1 MRGKR
6 NFGLVIG
13 GLLVCAAS
21 FASAAQ
27 KSELVIGITQ
37 YPATLHPNIES
48 MLAKV
53 YVLGMV
59 RRPLTAYGHDW
70 KVACLMC
77 ERLPSLEDGTAVIE
91 PLAPERAKDGRTEG
105 IAVTY
110 DIPPEAVWGDGEPI
124 TTDDVVFTWR
134 VGKAPKSGV
143 AGQEAYRRILAI
155 DKLSEKRFTVH
166 GDRITF
172 DYQSLSLQLLP
183 AHLERT
189 IFEADVTQYRYRTR
203 FETEPTNPGL
213 HFGPYR
219 ISSVHRGS
227 HIVLEP
233 NPRWWGPKPAYDR
246 VTLRVIQKTAA
257 LEANLLSGSID
268 YIAGELGLAL
278 DQALAFEKRYPSR
291 YRYEYKPGLI
301 YEHIDF
307 NLSNPILANRKVR
320 RALAHGIDRE
330 AISRQ
335 LFGGKQPVAH
345 SNVSP
350 LDWVYEP
357 DVPRYPFDPEKAKRL
372 LEEAGWGSLR
382 RGIRYNKQGDKLTLE
397 IMTTAGNRTRE
408 LVEQVLQSQWRRIGV
423 DVKIRNEPARVFFGE
438 TVSKRKFSSMAMFA
452 WISSPESVPR
462 STLHSSEIPT
472 QANGWS
478 GQNTTGY
485 QNPEVD
491 TLLDAIEVELDRT
504 KRRILWSKLQSI
516 YARDL
521 PVLPLY
527 FRANAY
533 IYPKTLTGVAPTG
546 HQFPSTLWIERW
558 RSAAQ

>member
-1 MRGKR
+1 MAALTRW
-6 NFGLVIG
+6 LPAA
-13 GLLVCAAS
+13 LLAFAALS
-21 FASAAQ
+21 SPAAQ
-27 KSELVIGITQ
+27 DDELVIGVTQ

-70 KVACLMC
+70 KVTCLLC
-77 ERLPSLEDGTAVIE
+77 TSLPSLETGSAVIE
-91 PLAPERAKDGRTEG
+91 PLAPKAAKAGRTHG
-105 IAVTY
+105 IAVSY
-110 DIPPEAVWGDGEPI
+110 EIHRNAMWGDGKPI
-124 TTDDVVFTWR
+124 TTDDVIFTWQ

-143 AGQEAYRRILAI
+143 AGQEMYRRILSI
-155 DKLSEKRFTVH
+155 DKHSQKRFTVH
-166 GDRITF
+166 ADRVTF
-172 DYQSLSLQLLP
+172 DYQSLGLQLLP
-183 AHLERT
+183 AHLERD
-189 IFEADVTQYRYRTR
+189 IFEADVEQYRYRTR

-213 HFGPYR
+213 HYGPYR
-219 ISSVHRGS
+219 ITAVHRGS
-227 HIVLEP
+227 HITLEP
-233 NPRWWGPKPAYDR
+233 NPRWWGIAPAYEKI
-246 VTLRVIQKTAA
+246 TLRVIQKTAA

-278 DQALAFEKRYPSR
+278 DQAVAFEKRYPKR
-291 YRYEYKPGLI
+291 YRYAYKPGLI

-307 NLSNPILANRKVR
+307 NLDNPILADRKVR

-335 LFGGKQPVAH
+335 LFDGKQPVAH

-350 LDWVYEP
+350 LDWIYEP
-357 DVPRYPFDPEKAKRL
+357 QVRRYPYNPTRATGL
-372 LEEAGWGSLR
+372 LEEAGWHTLK
-382 RGIRYNKQGDKLTLE
+382 RGIRYNERGEKLTLE
-397 IMTTAGNRTRE
+397 LMTTAGNRTRE
-408 LVEQVLQSQWRRIGV
+408 LVEQVLQSQWRQIGV
-423 DVKIRNEPARVFFGE
+423 DIKIRNEPARVFFGE
-438 TVSKRKFSSMAMFA
+438 TVTKRKFSAMAMFA

-472 QANGWS
+472 ESNGWS

-485 QNPEVD
+485 RNEEVD
-491 TLLDAIEVELDRT
+491 GLLDAIEVELDRE
-504 KRRILWSKLQSI
+504 KRKRLWSTLQKI

-533 IYPKTLTGVAPTG
+533 IYPRTLTGVKPTG
-546 HQFPSTLWIERW
+546 HQYPTTLWIEHW
-558 RSAAQ
+558 RPAVQ